1 MWVFRHS
8 NNSNY
13 ECIVGFVIGT
23 EFEIVFTA
31 TTIPTAATAVC
42 ILNGGEG
49 RQQFMAML
57 DGKALKAYK
66 HEDFI

>member
-8 NNSNY
+8 NGSND

-23 EFEIVFTA
+23 EFEVVFIA
-31 TTIPTAATAVC
+31 TSIPTAATAVC

-57 DGKALKAYK
+57 DGKTLKAYK
-66 HEDFI
+66 RYST